1 MDKGQEPYH
10 ETIPLS
16 AFLCGLVH
24 YAWLYNILRY
34 EQPPIDASIE
44 TLPLLWSGPTGI
56 FRSVEKKNAANLPLI
71 FAIFNIFQKITCIG
85 LPMIRK
91 PHMLLHHCIISKLV
105 LAESKTVP
113 SLLTYST
120 DIIK

>member
-1 MDKGQEPYH
+1 MDKGQEPYY

-56 FRSVEKKNAANLPLI
+56 FRPAEKKNAANFPPIFCDFQHFSKNHLHRPPNGPQASYAITSLYNIKVSVSRVKNRSILI
-71 FAIFNIFQKITCIG
+71 NLFN
-85 LPMIRK
+85 
-91 PHMLLHHCIISKLV
+91 
-105 LAESKTVP
+105 
-113 SLLTYST
+113 
-120 DIIK
+120 

>member
-1 MDKGQEPYH
+1 MVSLQFGFDFFTFQKKTQSGFFSEMDKGQEPYY

-34 EQPPIDASIE
+34 KQPPIDASIE

-56 FRSVEKKNAANLPLI
+56 FRPAEKKNAANIPPEFFL
-71 FAIFNIFQKITCIG
+71 
-85 LPMIRK
+85 
-91 PHMLLHHCIISKLV
+91 
-105 LAESKTVP
+105 
-113 SLLTYST
+113 
-120 DIIK
+120 